1 MKCKDEINEVNLSRE
16 SLPHL
21 RRGDFAAAAA
31 AALEAPLEDILAR
44 VPRGVRGGMEDEE
57 CACGCQQRLIVALF
71 RDSNPVAAATAAAA
85 AVVAV
90 IITTVTQFSGSK
102 ESMKSFSR
110 CTEESSQ

>member
-16 SLPHL
+16 SPPHL
-21 RRGDFAAAAA
+21 RRGDFAAAA

-110 CTEESSQ
+110 CIEESSQ